1 MTSQTPSLSWRQLE
15 TDVGLGALPAFH
27 RRFLGW
33 RGVPDVQE
41 MPLRRVSQRVE
52 AELNRLVQAG
62 QANRAE
68 DDWLIRPDA
77 LGGFLNAAVP
87 EKISEMTPEES

>member
-1 MTSQTPSLSWRQLE
+1 MTTEARPLSWRELE
-15 TDVGLGALPAFH
+15 TGTGLDALPAFH
-27 RRFLGW
+27 RRFLNW

-62 QANRAE
+62 QASRAE
-68 DDWLIRPDA
+68 DDWLIQPEA
-77 LGGFLNAAVP
+77 LTGFLNEAAP
-87 EKISEMTPEES
+87 ETR